1 MHIKKLNTLIG
12 FISIFLIF
20 FCNSLL
26 AQEAAISSQ
35 PKEIKKEY
43 YKIGVND
50 VLNIF
55 VKDETALT
63 QDMVVMPD
71 GRIIFPMIG
80 EIMAEGHSAIEL
92 KDTMSEK
99 LKEFI
104 KNPVVTVFVR
114 QSNSRRI
121 YTIGN
126 VTRPGPYPLEA
137 GMTVLQSLSVAGG
150 FTEWADRKFVMVVRR
165 ANGKETMLRFNY
177 QDFIAG
183 KNLENN
189 IMLEPGDTI
198 VVP

>member
-1 MHIKKLNTLIG
+1 MHIKKLKIFTG
-12 FISIFLIF
+12 FITIFLF
-20 FCNSLL
+20 VFSNTML
-26 AQEAAISSQ
+26 AQDSATGSQ
-35 PKEIKKEY
+35 PKESQEY

-50 VLNIF
+50 VLGIF
-55 VKDETALT
+55 VKDEAALT

-80 EIMAEGHSAIEL
+80 EIMAQGHSAIDL
-92 KDTMSEK
+92 KNTISEK

-104 KNPVVTVFVR
+104 KNPVVTVMVR

-126 VTRPGPYPLEA
+126 VSRPGPYPLEA
-137 GMTVLQSLSVAGG
+137 DMTVLQALSVAGG
-150 FTEWADRKFVMVVRR
+150 FTEWADRKYVMVVRR

-189 IMLEPGDTI
+189 MMLAPGDTI